1 MKGIE
6 YITVRVGLKFIVLF
20 QDDFIDNDYIITM
33 KYLKYFLSLLYD
45 KDYFDVIY
53 QSHDF
58 IGEE

>member
-20 QDDFIDNDYIITM
+20 QDDFIDNDYIVTM
-33 KYLKYFLSLLYD
+33 KYLKYFLSLIYD
-45 KDYFDVIY
+45 KDYFDVTY
-53 QSHDF
+53 NCHDF

>member
-33 KYLKYFLSLLYD
+33 KYLKYFLSLIYD
-45 KDYFDVIY
+45 KEYFEVTY
-53 QSHDF
+53 HCHDF